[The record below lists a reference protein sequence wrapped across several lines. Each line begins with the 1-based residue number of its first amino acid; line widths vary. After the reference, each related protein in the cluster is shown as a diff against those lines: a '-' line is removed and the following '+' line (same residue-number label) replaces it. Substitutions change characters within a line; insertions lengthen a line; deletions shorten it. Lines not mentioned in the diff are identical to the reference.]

1 MFQPYKRNGQPDSAE
16 YLEVTANETVALGEA
31 LVISSGKLT
40 KCGATTAPTY
50 IAMGSVTSAPSGTK
64 IPVIRVSKDVI
75 YESQL
80 SVDSSSIAIG
90 ASYTLSSDGLKVT
103 ATTTSGVAE
112 CVGFEGKKAGD
123 KVFVRF

>member
-1 MFQPYKRNGQPDSAE
+1 MFQPYKRNGQPDSVE

-90 ASYTLSSDGLKVT
+90 AAYTLSSDGLKVT